1 MERLSHKDG
10 ESNRDDDEDSDDGV
24 TGRCENEGGMR
35 KRKRNEMKRMS
46 KTTVML

>member
-1 MERLSHKDG
+1 MCLERLSHKD
-10 ESNRDDDEDSDDGV
+10 EERDRDDDEDSDDGV

-35 KRKRNEMKRMS
+35 SEMKRMS